1 MFKNFIEG
9 LKNIFKIPELRDKV
23 VFTLAMLIVYR
34 LGCHIPTPGINTEAL
49 SVFMKA
55 QQGGILG
62 FLDLFTGGAFKTF
75 SVCALGVMPYIS
87 SSIIMQLLTPV
98 IPALEKL
105 AKEGDAGR
113 KKINQY
119 TRYGAVAL
127 CAIQAW
133 SMTFLMHSIGRG
145 IVNNWSI
152 SFQLMTVL
160 TLTTGTMF
168 LVWLGERIT
177 EKGIGNG
184 MSMIIFAGIVARIP
198 TEIINTIKLIQQD
211 ALSLVT
217 VIAVAIG
224 MLIIIAFVVLIQT
237 AARRI
242 PVQYAQRVV
251 GRKVYGGA
259 STYLPLKVDFS
270 GVIAIIFASSVLSV
284 PAMIAKPFN
293 DNVFFE
299 AIVNWL
305 SPGAPV
311 YLFLYAG
318 LVIFFCFFYT
328 AVVFNPVDVAENI
341 KKYGGFIPGV
351 RPGEPTAKFIDFT
364 LTRITLVGAVSIAAI
379 AVLPDILMRT
389 VNIPFY
395 FGGTSLLIVVGV
407 ALDTMKQIESHLLMR
422 HYDGFMKDNKLKSRA
437 GF

>member
-1 MFKNFIEG
+1 MFKSFFEG
-9 LKNIFKIPELRDKV
+9 LRNIFKIPDLRSRV
-23 VFTLAMLIVYR
+23 VFTLGMVMIYR

-49 SVFMKA
+49 SAFMNSQK
-55 QQGGILG
+55 GGILG

-75 SVCALGVMPYIS
+75 SICALGVMPYIS

-98 IPALEKL
+98 IPGLEKL
-105 AKEGDAGR
+105 SKEGDAGR
-113 KKINQY
+113 KKISQY

-127 CAIQAW
+127 CAVQAW
-133 SMTFLMHSIGRG
+133 SMTFLMHSIGKG
-145 IVNNWSI
+145 IVNNWSLG
-152 SFQLMTVL
+152 FQLTTVL

-184 MSMIIFAGIVARIP
+184 MSMIIFVGIVARIP
-198 TEIINTIKLIQQD
+198 MEIFNTYRLWVNGELDIITILFVV
-211 ALSLVT
+211 AGM
-217 VIAVAIG
+217 IAIIG
-224 MLIIIAFVVLIQT
+224 FVVLIET

-242 PVQYAQRVV
+242 PVQYAQRTV
-251 GRKVYGGA
+251 GRKSYGGG

-284 PAMIAKPFN
+284 PSMIAKPFN

-299 AIVNWL
+299 AIVYYL
-305 SPGAPV
+305 SPGQSV
-311 YLFLYAG
+311 YLIIYG
-318 LVIFFCFFYT
+318 ILVIFFCFFYT
-328 AVVFNPVDVAENI
+328 AVVFNPVEVAENI

-351 RPGEPTAKFIDFT
+351 RPGEPTAKFIDYT
-364 LTRITLVGAVSIAAI
+364 LTRVTFVGAFSIAAI
-379 AVLPDILMRT
+379 AILPDIVMKQ

-422 HYDGFMKDNKLKSRA
+422 HYDGFMKDSKLKSRA